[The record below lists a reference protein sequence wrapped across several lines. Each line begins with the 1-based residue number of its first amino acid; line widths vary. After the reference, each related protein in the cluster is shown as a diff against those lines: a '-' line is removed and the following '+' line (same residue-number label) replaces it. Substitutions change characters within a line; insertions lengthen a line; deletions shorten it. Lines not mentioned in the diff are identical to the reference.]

1 MGLPEKEFWE
11 MTKAEVER
19 YLEGAVWRMKSKA
32 QFDYLQADLF
42 GISIARIFDSKLE
55 FPSVEQ
61 IYPFLFENTQSQ
73 EDQKNEEEI
82 RMENSVNR
90 FMEFALKHNAKL
102 REGVNKQNDD

>member
-32 QFDYLQADLF
+32 QFDYLLADLF
-42 GISIARIFDSKLE
+42 GISIARILDSEAK
-55 FPSVEQ
+55 FPSLEQ
-61 IYPFLFENTQSQ
+61 IYPSLFEG
-73 EDQKNEEEI
+73 DPEEEDSEEAI
-82 RMENSVNR
+82 RMENSLNR

-102 REGVNKQNDD
+102 REGVNELDDN

>member
-19 YLEGAVWRMKSKA
+19 YLEGAAWRMKVKA

-42 GISIARIFDSKLE
+42 GISIARIFDSELE

-61 IYPFLFENTQSQ
+61 IYPFLFENTQNQ
-73 EDQKNEEEI
+73 EEQKNEEEI

-90 FMEFALKHNAKL
+90 FMEFALKHNAKH
-102 REGVNKQNDD
+102 REGSDKQE

>member
-19 YLEGAVWRMKSKA
+19 YLEGAAWRMKVKA

-42 GISIARIFDSKLE
+42 GISIARIFDSELE

-61 IYPFLFENTQSQ
+61 IYTFLFENTQSQ
-73 EDQKNEEEI
+73 EEQKNEEEI

-102 REGVNKQNDD
+102 REGSDKQE